1 MGPAEIREILLLNA
15 SPLPLTVDLDV
26 KDTHEIIK
34 YLLKRFNCPKLY
46 LAGFSWGTVLG
57 IKIAQQNP
65 SLLYAYVAISQ
76 LVDQKRSEQILL
88 QRLKTQA
95 IGKKNQT
102 ALTELSFIK
111 IPIEN
116 RDHLFYEIKWMLY
129 FDNSKVSDTAL
140 RKSLNEFS
148 NSMFLLFIQAAK
160 IDFTKIVRSLQ
171 CPIYFFAGRNDFITN
186 HDLTYSFY
194 QQIKDKNKHFY

>member
-1 MGPAEIREILLLNA
+1 LGPAGIREILQLNA

-129 FDNSKVSDTAL
+129 FDNSKVSVTAL

-186 HDLTYSFY
+186 HDLT
-194 QQIKDKNKHFY
+194 

>member
-1 MGPAEIREILLLNA
+1 MGYCLRNKNSAAKP
-15 SPLPLTVDLDV
+15 
-26 KDTHEIIK
+26 
-34 YLLKRFNCPKLY
+34 
-46 LAGFSWGTVLG
+46 
-57 IKIAQQNP
+57 IAFVCLCCYK
-65 SLLYAYVAISQ
+65 SVSRS
-76 LVDQKRSEQILL
+76 KKSEQILL

-95 IGKKNQT
+95 KGKKNQT

-186 HDLTYSFY
+186 HDLTYSF
-194 QQIKDKNKHFY
+194 